1 MQDASSTKISNA
13 ILVLLRPLTKILL
26 RCGVGYREFSEL
38 AKTAFV
44 DVASQEYGIRGRP
57 TNISR
62 VAVMTGLTRKEVRR
76 IRDQIVGGQPTAV
89 VKATPLAQVLRGW
102 HSKSEYIDEVGRPKP
117 LPFDS
122 DDGVSFTSLV
132 KEFGGDI
139 PPGAM
144 RTEFKRVGAVEED
157 QHGLLVVKRRIARPH
172 GLDDRLVT
180 YLLQAA
186 YPLISNIANNIDR
199 KPDTDTWPQI
209 TAWSKQIRK
218 TDSVRL
224 KRVCRDRLE
233 ESAALFD
240 DLFVA
245 YESLHDSAEQR
256 ESAESTS
263 VAVGL
268 FYFEE
273 TEEANRYLWEA

>member
-1 MQDASSTKISNA
+1 MQDSSTSKISNA
-13 ILVLLRPLTKILL
+13 ILVLLRPLMKILL

-38 AKTAFV
+38 AKTAYV
-44 DVASQEYGIRGRP
+44 DVASQDYGIRGRP

-76 IRDQIVGGQPTAV
+76 IRDQIEAGQPAAE

-102 HSKSEYIDEVGRPKP
+102 HTESKYLDDFGRPRP

-122 DDGVSFTSLV
+122 DGEISFTKLV

-144 RTEFKRVGAVEED
+144 RTEFKRIGAVLED
-157 QHGLLVVKRRIARPH
+157 ESGHLVVKRRTARPN
-172 GLDDRLVT
+172 GLDDRLVAD
-180 YLLQAA
+180 LLRAA
-186 YPLISNIANNIDR
+186 YPLISNIAKNIEHQ
-199 KPDTDTWPQI
+199 PDKDTWPQI

-240 DLFVA
+240 DIFVA
-245 YESLHDSAEQR
+245 YESLNDSAEQR
-256 ESAESTS
+256 ETADSTS

-273 TEEANRYLWEA
+273 TEESDRYLWEA